1 MGSAVVNCLRG
12 TASAPGSWE
21 KIGLG
26 RGCMA
31 RVLVVDDDAD
41 IREALTH
48 LLESEGHEVTA
59 ASDGRVALGSLARE
73 PADVIVLDLM
83 MPVMNGWEFC
93 EAQRMD
99 PVLAEIPVIVIS
111 AAAQC
116 PPAAADAFLP
126 KPFDGERL
134 IELVD
139 RHVPHAA

>member
-1 MGSAVVNCLRG
+1 
-12 TASAPGSWE
+12 
-21 KIGLG
+21 
-26 RGCMA
+26 MA
-31 RVLVVDDDAD
+31 TRRVLVIEDDRDL
-41 IREALTH
+41 RENIGE
-48 LLESEGHEVTA
+48 LLGDEGYE
-59 ASDGRVALGSLARE
+59 VALAENGKEGLRQARQRR
-73 PADVIVLDLM
+73 PGIIVLDLM